1 MPKLILKAVSSSKS
15 AASAAVDQVVG
26 QVDTAS
32 GAQRLSISAQAN
44 TQYRLVDSKTG
55 QVIKN
60 QTVVRK
66 GKTLQ
71 IEVDGKNVAELDN
84 FFPEEA
90 SSAASASEGVTYVVD
105 TSATVEPSYGLVTA
119 QSPASEIAGKSS
131 VVWTTGMQAL
141 PLTEPVA
148 FGAQALSALS
158 GVGNSSG
165 FGLVAG
171 SAAVGYNSH
180 GDSQEG
186 AGSTTASITGSVFK
200 AEVANNTGLVV
211 EAFDSTGTGHLHRP

>member
-1 MPKLILKAVSSSKS
+1 MTKLILKAVSSPKS

-90 SSAASASEGVTYVVD
+90 SPPASGSEGVMVID
-105 TSATVEPSYGLVTA
+105 
-119 QSPASEIAGKSS
+119 ID
-131 VVWTTGMQAL
+131 
-141 PLTEPVA
+141 
-148 FGAQALSALS
+148 GA
-158 GVGNSSG
+158 SSG
-165 FGLVAG
+165 TVSQVVVLEGFDLLAGYSGNLATQLTALKNAGIIVA
-171 SAAVGYNSH
+171 
-180 GDSQEG
+180 
-186 AGSTTASITGSVFK
+186 
-200 AEVANNTGLVV
+200 
-211 EAFDSTGTGHLHRP
+211 

>member
-1 MPKLILKAVSSSKS
+1 MFVFSSLSEFDTMPKLILKAVSSSKS

-71 IEVDGKNVAELDN
+71 IRLRATR
-84 FFPEEA
+84 
-90 SSAASASEGVTYVVD
+90 S
-105 TSATVEPSYGLVTA
+105 TSA
-119 QSPASEIAGKSS
+119 
-131 VVWTTGMQAL
+131 
-141 PLTEPVA
+141 
-148 FGAQALSALS
+148 
-158 GVGNSSG
+158 NC
-165 FGLVAG
+165 
-171 SAAVGYNSH
+171 
-180 GDSQEG
+180 
-186 AGSTTASITGSVFK
+186 
-200 AEVANNTGLVV
+200 
-211 EAFDSTGTGHLHRP
+211 